1 VPEQELG
8 TAREAGCANDERWH
22 LCKDGGR
29 VFMNGSVHP
38 LHDASGALRGFIKIA
53 RDETERRRAETELR
67 RSQAE
72 AERQRRLYE
81 AILANTPDLA
91 YVFDLDHRFTY
102 ANEGLLK
109 TWGRTREE
117 AIGKNCLELGY
128 EPWHAAMHGREIE
141 RVVATRQ
148 PIRGEAPF
156 TGPLGRRIYEYIFV
170 PVLGEGGEVEAI
182 AGTTRDVTERKQA
195 EEALKK
201 VEARFRRT
209 ADTAPA
215 LLWVTDGENRCTYL
229 SRPWYEFTGQTPKTG
244 LGFGWLDA
252 VHPDDRETACGTF
265 LAAAARREPFRFE
278 CRLRGADGE
287 YRWGIDAGRPHFCER
302 GEYLG
307 YVGSVI
313 DIQERKA
320 AEEALKESEERFR
333 SIAKATSDAIWDWNM
348 RTDVVW
354 WNEGV
359 SAIFGHPRESV
370 GPDAAWWYD
379 NIHPDD
385 RGRVLDDIHGVIDRA
400 EQYWEH
406 EYRFRCGDGG
416 FLDVLDR
423 GYTIQDEAG
432 KTIRMVGGMRDITE
446 RKRAE
451 GALVRHRAELERL
464 VEERTAAL
472 LREAEERRRAEE
484 AARQGEKL
492 QAVGQ
497 LTGGIAHDFNNILQ
511 VVSSGAQLL
520 KSPRLDERRRA
531 VVLDGM
537 VQAAQNAK
545 ELTGRLLAFA
555 RKQPLRPETFDLNAR
570 LLGMAKLLRGTLGGR
585 IRVATDLAPGLWPV
599 RIDPHQLEVAL
610 VNLAVNAR
618 DAMPPEGGGTLVLR
632 TRNLRLGN
640 SPERPAGEYVCLAV
654 KDTGRGMPP
663 AVLARVFEPFFTTKV
678 QGKGTG
684 LGLAQVHGFAKQ
696 SGGDV
701 TVESAPGEGTSV
713 VLHLPR
719 AAAAEV
725 EAKAKAKAAGQPAE
739 VGQLMERAAGRAV
752 LVVED
757 NADVADFAC
766 TMLEGLGY
774 ATRRAGSA
782 REALELLDAG
792 ETVDAVFSDVVMPGG
807 MSGLDLAVALQRR
820 LPRLAVVLATGYSDA
835 LAGWRGA
842 MPAEV
847 LSKPYRLEEV
857 AAALERA
864 LARAAGAASPEV
876 VAAE

>member
-1 VPEQELG
+1 
-8 TAREAGCANDERWH
+8 
-22 LCKDGGR
+22 
-29 VFMNGSVHP
+29 M
-38 LHDASGALRGFIKIA
+38 
-53 RDETERRRAETELR
+53 
-67 RSQAE
+67 
-72 AERQRRLYE
+72 
-81 AILANTPDLA
+81 
-91 YVFDLDHRFTY
+91 
-102 ANEGLLK
+102 
-109 TWGRTREE
+109 
-117 AIGKNCLELGY
+117 
-128 EPWHAAMHGREIE
+128 
-141 RVVATRQ
+141 
-148 PIRGEAPF
+148 
-156 TGPLGRRIYEYIFV
+156 
-170 PVLGEGGEVEAI
+170 
-182 AGTTRDVTERKQA
+182 
-195 EEALKK
+195 
-201 VEARFRRT
+201 
-209 ADTAPA
+209 
-215 LLWVTDGENRCTYL
+215 TDGENRCTYL
-229 SRPWYEFTGQTPKTG
+229 SRSWYEFTGQTPETG

-252 VHPDDRETACGTF
+252 IHPDDREMAGGTF

-278 CRLRGADGE
+278 YRLRGADGE

-320 AEEALKESEERFR
+320 AEGRLRESEARFR
-333 SIAKATSDAIWDWNM
+333 AIVEQVGAGIAQVDRQGRFLLVND
-348 RTDVVW
+348 RFCELV
-354 WNEGV
+354 GR
-359 SAIFGHPRESV
+359 PRERLL
-370 GPDAAWWYD
+370 GGLRIQD
-379 NIHPDD
+379 ITHPDD
-385 RGRVLDDIHGVIDRA
+385 LAANLPAYGRAIHQGVSFVVEKRFLRSDGAEIWVNNSVAPVRDTEGRVAAVVAVAQDVTARRA
-400 EQYWEH
+400 
-406 EYRFRCGDGG
+406 
-416 FLDVLDR
+416 
-423 GYTIQDEAG
+423 
-432 KTIRMVGGMRDITE
+432 
-446 RKRAE
+446 AE
-451 GALVRHRAELERL
+451 EGLARYRAELERL

-570 LLGMAKLLRGTLGGR
+570 LLGMAELLRGTLGGR

-599 RIDPHQLEVAL
+599 RIDPYQLEVAL

-835 LAGWRGA
+835 LAGWRGP

-864 LARAAGAASPEV
+864 LARTAGAAPPAV